1 MQFRKIT
8 IRYFNIRHWFTQN
21 SDQMFLPEYTIY
33 SKDYLPEILEKNK
46 KTKNSQHII
55 LCVSSLVTIAMEEI
69 NISIIW

>member
-21 SDQMFLPEYTIY
+21 SDQLFLPEYAIY

-46 KTKNSQHII
+46 KQKI
-55 LCVSSLVTIAMEEI
+55 LNT
-69 NISIIW
+69 